1 MLMNICDTFP
11 GETSNL
17 HARLVCNK
25 SNRSFIKT
33 KRNSVSSDS
42 FLGDPDFEAA

>member
-1 MLMNICDTFP
+1 MNICDTFP

-17 HARLVCNK
+17 YARSVCNK

-33 KRNSVSSDS
+33 KNNSVSSDS
-42 FLGDPDFEAA
+42 FLDGPDFEAA

>member
-1 MLMNICDTFP
+1 MNICDTFS

-17 HARLVCNK
+17 YARSVYNK

-33 KRNSVSSDS
+33 KKNSVSSDS
-42 FLGDPDFEAA
+42 FLDGPDYEAA